1 MKKSSKKNQLKMD
14 NSENMPSITDTN
26 IRFIVPMPGRSSW
39 YSSKQ
44 ELTFKKIH
52 PAKAISGDFA
62 LEDYQAQF
70 LMQREYLID

>member
-1 MKKSSKKNQLKMD
+1 RKNDQLK
-14 NSENMPSITDTN
+14 ENEKIKDQNLADEN
-26 IRFIVPMPGRSSW
+26 IRFIVPMPGKSSW

-44 ELTFKKIH
+44 ELAYKKIH
-52 PAKAISGDFA
+52 PYKAIVADFA